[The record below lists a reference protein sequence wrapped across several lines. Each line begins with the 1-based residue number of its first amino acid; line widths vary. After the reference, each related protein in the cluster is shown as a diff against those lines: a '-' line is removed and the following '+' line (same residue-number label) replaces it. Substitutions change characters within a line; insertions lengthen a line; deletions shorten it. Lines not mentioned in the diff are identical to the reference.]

1 MLASLRVAG
10 ANGGGMIHITTERA
24 RRLIALAMLCA
35 LAAVVALAL
44 SGRTDPLYRLVGAV
58 DAHASVTV
66 AAEDAA
72 AITIPPNP
80 DDAGAAISARVVPQQ
95 ELPPAPA
102 QFPDYLGA
110 WEFSIEGGIDG
121 AATLRAPAPD
131 VDGAWTVVVW
141 VDGEWQLTP
150 FAVEGGTIVAPLV
163 PPDLNLGRI
172 SRWAGAVVGCFGDP
186 IKCAG
191 DLAGVASDCIANVAK
206 CTVARITAHWELTN
220 AFWEAAVEGTRI
232 VVGEDSVVYSIVKG
246 SVGTLVEIS
255 DAAKE
260 KFREAT
266 TDLLSFV
273 LGQPTPIRCRPD
285 DRSII
290 YTPSA
295 WQEVLDGC
303 AQQTS
308 DGSLLRV
315 KNMRRFWVQVCPS
328 NTRNVER
335 RGAFDLF
342 GPLSNCRGVEGGT
355 MLGPSAEAAWDADDN
370 AALNVN
376 AYFTPRAALITLT
389 DWILSA
395 VGIGDFGGKVGML
408 LSVLESLRSID
419 EVQNVIQAVEQG
431 RIADAFERFAALIR
445 NEVARG
451 RVIELLAKSGIVQTL
466 GVHLSADAIKAA
478 VGWAAV
484 VELSLDVANL
494 ATLRTRS
501 NGYAG
506 SVSFR
511 SLRAAT
517 PRTEQVRQAGGEM
530 ERVEQVRR
538 ASDRTAVEPP
548 TTQRAA
554 PDHVLIRQV
563 GTIDVFLTR
572 IAAGKRFKRLL
583 LNPAVFN
590 SYGFDWQA
598 VRDVSAEE
606 IGRWAHSSLVRL
618 EGDFRVWQLFPDG
631 DEGERRWL
639 DITAEQ
645 FVAAGFDWDSVAE
658 INRTEF
664 EAYDEG
670 RPVTTAELG
679 LAGAPPTAGGA
690 LRFVADVGDRTLT
703 LREHAGNVILP
714 AAVGGRAP
722 YTYRL
727 SPPSGMSFNPATRQF
742 GGIPNGPAGDHA
754 LSYRATD
761 AAGNTASL
769 EFTLSIIT
777 ASQPNPA
784 PSQSSRAVAITV
796 GGEHACAL
804 LDSGAA
810 ECWGSDRWGQNGAP
824 SGSFSAVST
833 GETHTCG
840 LRTNGAVECWG
851 ANNDGQTDAPGGSFR
866 AVSAGGWHTCGLRPN
881 GAVECWGWNRYDQ
894 TDAPGGSFSA
904 VSAGGRHTCGLRA
917 SGAVECWGYNDD
929 GQTDAPGG
937 SFSAVSAGG
946 SHTCGLRASGA
957 IECWGYN
964 WAGQTDAPG
973 GSFSAV
979 SAGGSHTCGLRASGA
994 IECWGYNWAG
1004 QTDAPGGSF
1013 RAVSAGGSHTCALRT
1028 GGSIECWGG
1037 GYDRG
1042 QTDAPEGLFSA
1053 VSTGKTHTCGLR
1065 TNGTV
1070 ECWGDNPYGE
1080 TDAPG
1085 GSFSAV
1091 NAGFWHTCGLRAS
1104 GAVECWP
1111 GNQADAPG
1119 GSFSAV
1125 SAGGGSHTCAL
1136 RTNGAVECWGTNLY
1150 GQTDAPGGSFRAVSA
1165 GGVHTCGLRPNGA
1178 VECWGANNDGQTDA
1192 PGGSFRAVSAG
1203 GVHTCGLRPNGAVE
1217 CWGHNGSGQTDAP
1230 GGSFSAVSVGRY
1242 HTCGLH
1248 ENGQVECWGYTF
1260 DGQTQP
1266 PAGKHTA
1273 ISSGNYHACALSED
1287 GTVACWMIYNGAAD
1301 VPAWLREPG
1310 TAPGGELSPAPVAD
1324 ATSGR
1329 IVARLAADGRTEFGW
1344 QPTNGE
1350 RILPR
1355 SRYFPTDA
1363 QVERWLRSSP
1373 IEVSGVVIGRIN
1385 ARLLADGRIEFAFTP
1400 ADGERILPPSRF
1412 FPADA
1417 EVDRWLR
1424 STEIELS
1431 R

>member
-66 AAEDAA
+66 TAEDAA

-517 PRTEQVRQAGGEM
+517 PRAEQVRQAGGEM
-530 ERVEQVRR
+530 ERVEQTRR

-548 TTQRAA
+548 TTERAA
-554 PDHVLIRQV
+554 PDHVLIREV

-583 LNPAVFN
+583 LNPAVFE
-590 SYGFDWQA
+590 SYGFDWQS

-618 EGDFRVWQLFPDG
+618 EGDYRVWQLFPDG

-670 RPVTTAELG
+670 RPVTAAELG

-703 LREHAGNVILP
+703 IGEHSGNVILP

-727 SPPSGMSFNPATRQF
+727 SPPSGMSFNPATRRF
-742 GGIPNGPAGDHA
+742 GGIPNGPAGDHT

-761 AAGNTASL
+761 GVGNEVRADFAISIVSDLQRDPSPSAGG
-769 EFTLSIIT
+769 
-777 ASQPNPA
+777 
-784 PSQSSRAVAITV
+784 SRAQAVTV
-796 GGEHACAL
+796 GDHHACAL
-804 LDSGAA
+804 LDSGAI
-810 ECWGSDRWGQNGAP
+810 ECWGRNYYGQA
-824 SGSFSAVST
+824 
-833 GETHTCG
+833 
-840 LRTNGAVECWG
+840 
-851 ANNDGQTDAPGGSFR
+851 
-866 AVSAGGWHTCGLRPN
+866 
-881 GAVECWGWNRYDQ
+881 
-894 TDAPGGSFSA
+894 DAPGGSFSA
-904 VSAGGRHTCGLRA
+904 VSAGGRHTCGLRTSGAVECWGDNYYGQADAPGGSFSAVSAGDWHTCGLRTSGAVECWGNNDSGQADAPGGSFNAVSAGEWHTCGLRA
-917 SGAVECWGYNDD
+917 SGAVECWGWNRY
-929 GQTDAPGG
+929 GRTDAPGG

-946 SHTCGLRASGA
+946 LHTCGLRANGE
-957 IECWGYN
+957 IECWGWN
-964 WAGQTDAPG
+964 DDGQTNAPG
-973 GSFSAV
+973 GAFSAV
-979 SAGGSHTCGLRASGA
+979 SAGGSHTCGLRTSGA
-994 IECWGYNWAG
+994 IECWGYN
-1004 QTDAPGGSF
+1004 GS
-1013 RAVSAGGSHTCALRT
+1013 G
-1028 GGSIECWGG
+1028 
-1037 GYDRG
+1037 
-1042 QTDAPEGLFSA
+1042 
-1053 VSTGKTHTCGLR
+1053 
-1065 TNGTV
+1065 
-1070 ECWGDNPYGE
+1070 
-1080 TDAPG
+1080 
-1085 GSFSAV
+1085 
-1091 NAGFWHTCGLRAS
+1091 
-1104 GAVECWP
+1104 
-1111 GNQADAPG
+1111 QADAPG

-1125 SAGGGSHTCAL
+1125 SAGG
-1136 RTNGAVECWGTNLY
+1136 
-1150 GQTDAPGGSFRAVSA
+1150 D
-1165 GGVHTCGLRPNGA
+1165 HTCGLRASGA
-1178 VECWGANNDGQTDA
+1178 IECWGDNDDGQTDA
-1192 PGGSFRAVSAG
+1192 PGGSFNAVSAG
-1203 GVHTCGLRPNGAVE
+1203 WWHTCGLRTSGAVE
-1217 CWGHNGSGQTDAP
+1217 CWGDNYYGQADAP
-1230 GGSFSAVSVGRY
+1230 GGSFSAVSAGAN
-1242 HTCGLH
+1242 HTCGLRASGAI
-1248 ENGQVECWGYTF
+1248 ECWGDNGSGRADAPGGSFSAVSAGVFHTCGLRTSGAVECWGANRYGQADAPGGSFSAVSAGEWHTCGLRASGVIECWGYTF
-1260 DGQTQP
+1260 DGQAQP
-1266 PAGKHTA
+1266 PAGRHTA
-1273 ISSGNYHACALSED
+1273 ISSGAHHACALSED

-1301 VPAWLREPG
+1301 VPAWLRGVESADGAIQAFETEP
-1310 TAPGGELSPAPVAD
+1310 AR
-1324 ATSGR
+1324 GR
-1329 IVARLAADGRTEFGW
+1329 IIARRLPDGRTEFGW
-1344 QPTNGE
+1344 LPVGADD

-1363 QVERWLRSSP
+1363 QPTRWLRSSP
-1373 IEVSGVVIGRIN
+1373 IEVSGIVIGRIS

-1400 ADGERILPPSRF
+1400 TSGERILPPSRF

-1417 EVDRWLR
+1417 AVGRWLR